1 MKKNLLIGY
10 IVLLPLFLF
19 GEMKPHVFKTGARP
33 KMQVGFQSGVNINHY
48 IYENKGQKD
57 IGAGYQGGIFFR
69 VSRQK
74 VFAQFEMNYLWTQ
87 VHINS
92 DALTGTFGPNISI
105 NHMTMRYHTFGIPF
119 IFGAIPVKK
128 PIFKWRIYNG
138 IEADFI
144 MKTHAVLYQQNSTE
158 VYKLKQYEKR
168 AILRPEQFSYQLGTG
183 MDIAMFIFDFK
194 YNLGFRSFYKEVF
207 RTQTHMFQMTAGVIF

>member
-1 MKKNLLIGY
+1 MRKSLMIGF
-10 IVLLPLFLF
+10 LFLVPSLLF
-19 GEMKPHVFKTGARP
+19 GEMKPHVFKMGARP
-33 KMQVGFQSGVNINHY
+33 KLQIGFQSGINIDHY
-48 IYENKGQKD
+48 VYQYKAQKD
-57 IGAGYQGGIFFR
+57 VGLGYQGGIFFR

-74 VFAQFEMNYLWTQ
+74 VFAQFELNYLWSQ

-92 DALTGTFGPNISI
+92 DALTGTIGQNIPI
-105 NHMTMRYHTFGIPF
+105 GHLTMRYHTFGIPF

-144 MKTHAVLYQQNSTE
+144 MKAHAVLYQQNSKE
-158 VYKLKQYEKR
+158 VYKLKLNEKR

>member
-1 MKKNLLIGY
+1 MKNCFLIGWMF
-10 IVLLPLFLF
+10 LLPLLLF
-19 GEMKPHVFKTGARP
+19 GEMKPHVFKIGARP
-33 KMQVGFQSGVNINHY
+33 KLNIGFQTGVNIDHY
-48 IYENKGQKD
+48 VYQKKNQKD
-57 IGAGYQGGIFFR
+57 VGVGYQGGLFFR
-69 VSRQK
+69 ISRQK
-74 VFAQFEMNYLWTQ
+74 VFAQFEMNYLWLQ

-92 DALTGTFGPNISI
+92 NALTGTIAQNKPIDYL
-105 NHMTMRYHTFGIPF
+105 TLRYHTFGIPF

-144 MKTHAVLYQQNSTE
+144 MKAHAVLYQQNSKE

-183 MDIAMFIFDFK
+183 IDIAMFVFDFR

>member
-1 MKKNLLIGY
+1 MKKDFLIGF
-10 IVLLPLFLF
+10 LLLFPVFLF

-33 KMQVGFQSGVNINHY
+33 KMQVGFQSGVNIYHY

-92 DALTGTFGPNISI
+92 DALTGTFGQNISI
-105 NHMTMRYHTFGIPF
+105 DHLTMRYHIFGIPF

-138 IEADFI
+138 IEADFNL
-144 MKTHAVLYQQNSTE
+144 KTHAVLYQQNSKE

-168 AILRPEQFSYQLGTG
+168 SILRPEQFSYQLGTG
-183 MDIAMFIFDFK
+183 MDIAMFVFDFR